1 MKLSLAY
8 ADDVTV
14 LIRNQNELSSVMEIL
29 HQYELA
35 SGAKL
40 NQDKTEGVWLGHQT
54 RQPKMTISL
63 CREIKI
69 LGIWI
74 DNTDSSLLNWNKKEN
89 EIRMEIMKWENKDTN
104 YKTRINIV
112 KSHIISKLLY
122 LATILPPPRKTVMKI
137 SKMCIKFIWG
147 SNREVT
153 KRKFMYKSRKH
164 GGLGA
169 PDLEIVLRIPFI
181 KNTHSAISRGAPWVR
196 GKEELWNKKR
206 GRARAG
212 VPYHRLM
219 YGDLSSQWEH
229 YSLNILQD
237 NTKNIYKKI
246 NEIKSEGMIQ
256 YNGRKWLLSLLFQ
269 TSVLYIKGHHLW
281 GETPTGFK
289 SGTLHHL
296 TLRTEEA
303 SRMRGETSSSN
314 LKQLN
319 MVCLKKKWVKTKG
332 DSFG

>member
-1 MKLSLAY
+1 MERIQSSGYILDKSHKIAALAY

-14 LIRNQNELSSVMEIL
+14 VIRNQNELSSVMKIL

-35 SGAKL
+35 SG
-40 NQDKTEGVWLGHQT
+40 T

-69 LGIWI
+69 LGLWI

-89 EIRMEIMKWENKDTN
+89 EIKMEIMKWENKDTN

-112 KSHIISKLLY
+112 KTHIISKLLF
-122 LATILPPPRKTVMKI
+122 LATILPPPRTTVMKI

-181 KNTHSAISRGAPWVR
+181 KITHSAISRGAPWVR
-196 GKEELWNKKR
+196 GKEELWQKKR
-206 GRARAG
+206 AFKDSNICI
-212 VPYHRLM
+212 VFL
-219 YGDLSSQWEH
+219 LT
-229 YSLNILQD
+229 YSAHMFWAQTFLNI
-237 NTKNIYKKI
+237 KI
-246 NEIKSEGMIQ
+246 Q
-256 YNGRKWLLSLLFQ
+256 TFLTYNWQISQCQCKTLSF
-269 TSVLYIKGHHLW
+269 
-281 GETPTGFK
+281 F
-289 SGTLHHL
+289 
-296 TLRTEEA
+296 
-303 SRMRGETSSSN
+303 
-314 LKQLN
+314 
-319 MVCLKKKWVKTKG
+319 
-332 DSFG
+332 F